1 MRTPLLYALL
11 FISALFTTIF
21 TTSCGEENY
30 QQAIDR
36 CENLMTTLCEKSA
49 ATCAQS
55 SYQDCET
62 IFRQQMNCGAAIDT
76 SNQYDRCIADIKNSS
91 CPAFDMLPSSCA
103 NVIILGNP

>member
-11 FISALFTTIF
+11 FIATVV

-30 QQAIDR
+30 QQSIDR
-36 CENLMTTLCEKSA
+36 CEKLMVTLCEKSA

-62 IFRQQMNCGAAIDT
+62 VFRQQMNCGNAIDT
-76 SNQYDRCIADIKNSS
+76 SSQYDRCIADIQNSS